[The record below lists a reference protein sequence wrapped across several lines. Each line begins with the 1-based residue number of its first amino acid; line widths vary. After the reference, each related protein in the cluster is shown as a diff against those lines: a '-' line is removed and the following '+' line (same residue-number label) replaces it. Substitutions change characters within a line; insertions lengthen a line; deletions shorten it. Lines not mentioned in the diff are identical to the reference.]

1 MLIRNVKVY
10 TEDKEFVE
18 GEIVIRGGRIQ
29 AVEFCSKAGESAGC
43 GRGDA
48 SVWEPAAGARG
59 QRSVSPDAS
68 AREEYGRVASET
80 GAAPDAS
87 AREEHGRVASEE
99 GAAPDASVR
108 EEHGRV
114 ASEEEIVI
122 DGEGCYAIP
131 GLVDLH
137 FHGCKGYDFCD
148 GTKEAIGKIAEYE
161 ASVGV
166 TAISPATMTLP
177 VNELEEILAVA
188 AEYRREAEADRI
200 GIKAGAPGRDLEC
213 TQAEAKCEEAAKCEG
228 TVAKCGEAAKCEGAK
243 ECRVKAAADLVG
255 VNMEGPFISEAKK
268 GAQDERHIISC
279 DADICRRFLD
289 ASEGLVKF
297 VGIAPERNQ
306 NAVEFIREMKDKVHI
321 SLAHTNADYDTA
333 MAAFDAGAD
342 HAVHLYNAMPA
353 FTHRTPGVVGAVSDS
368 SHVHAEMICDGVH
381 IHPAVVRATFKML
394 GAERIVLISD
404 SMRATGMPDGQ
415 YTLGGLD
422 VNVADGRATLVSNG
436 ALAGSATNLMECMK
450 TVVKKM
456 GIPLETAV
464 ACASGNPAKCLGI
477 YDEYGSIAPGKRGNV
492 VLLDPELKLKA
503 VVKDGVRIR

>member
-29 AVEFCSKAGESAGC
+29 AVEFCSKAEESVGC
-43 GRGDA
+43 GRVDA
-48 SVWEPAAGARG
+48 SVQEPDAGARG

-68 AREEYGRVASET
+68 AREE
-80 GAAPDAS
+80 
-87 AREEHGRVASEE
+87 HGRVAL
-99 GAAPDASVR
+99 
-108 EEHGRV
+108 
-114 ASEEEIVI
+114 EEEIVI

-177 VNELEEILAVA
+177 VDELEEILAVA
-188 AEYRREAEADRI
+188 AEYRREAEANRI
-200 GIKAGAPGRDLEC
+200 GIKVPGRDLEC
-213 TQAEAKCEEAAKCEG
+213 TQAEAKCEEATKCE
-228 TVAKCGEAAKCEGAK
+228 EAAKCAGAK

-279 DADICRRFLD
+279 DADTCRRFLD

-353 FTHRTPGVVGAVSDS
+353 FTHRAPGVVGAVSDS

-450 TVVKKM
+450 TVVQKM

-464 ACASGNPAKCLGI
+464 ACATMNPAKCLGV
-477 YDEYGSIAPGKRGNV
+477 YEEYGSIAPGKKGNV
-492 VLLDPELKLKA
+492 VLLDEELKVKA
-503 VVKDGVRIR
+503 VVKDGVRLG